1 VLNTATTKMPVS
13 KLGYDYFTL
22 GLIEGYFAAGDA
34 KTATSILEG
43 FKTDIVQRLEYF
55 GQFKGK
61 KARQVRGEID
71 ANLQFLQMLARMN
84 LQYTVGM
91 ALTQE
96 SYMADPMVQ
105 MYEKY
110 ARQFGVAQPQ
120 Q

>member
-1 VLNTATTKMPVS
+1 
-13 KLGYDYFTL
+13 
-22 GLIEGYFAAGDA
+22 
-34 KTATSILEG
+34 
-43 FKTDIVQRLEYF
+43 
-55 GQFKGK
+55 
-61 KARQVRGEID
+61 VRGEID

-110 ARQFGVAQPQ
+110 ARQFGVANQPQ